1 MATGNDRI
9 LAIKKLISLGYEV
22 HFKETATTGVMVI
35 SITKDAKEV
44 GFIMD
49 KTLNKKVI
57 QGSAM
62 NEFVDRVDK
71 GWLQ

>member
-62 NEFVDRVDK
+62 NEFVDKVDK

>member
-1 MATGNDRI
+1 MATGNDKV
-9 LAIKKLISLGYEV
+9 LAIKKLIALGYEV

-35 SITKDAKEV
+35 SIIKDAEEV

-49 KTLNKKVI
+49 KTLNKKVVSD
-57 QGSAM
+57 SAM
-62 NEFVDRVDK
+62 NEFVDKVDN